1 MADNTNP
8 HAGDVF
14 ESCARFFRNL
24 ALVLYRCRMSLLGA
38 ALAAIF
44 IAWPDQSIE
53 LFRIYLE
60 DLAVDWA
67 QLRPDPLDWAIFTAS
82 AAALPVA
89 AIAASISL
97 WYWGRFSLYVFLPQV
112 FDLNR
117 DQTSPSLRFFA
128 RVAPRLCGLAIPVA
142 LAIAFIRTQY
152 RDYWIAAALCGV
164 VALLFLIWW
173 TMRRARLD
181 RQSRYR
187 LPTPR
192 TARGFARLRDFGGL
206 TWAMMLLSLAIA
218 GIGIWAFGFADIL
231 FAQMVGAA
239 PLVLFWVALVVPIA
253 SMLAWAG
260 KTTRVPVLSLLLLA
274 AFGFGLLG
282 WSSNNQIRF
291 ADLPGPNARAAAA
304 PSEALSLQESIDQ
317 WLAARRDR
325 DDYGGAPY
333 PVVFV
338 AAQGGGIRAAY
349 LTARVLAAVQDRCPR
364 LAHHM
369 FAISG
374 VSGGSL
380 GASTFAA
387 LVANAQRGGRLDPT
401 LAAPCEF
408 RPAGVAPGWFQQQ
421 TESVLRRDFL
431 APPVA
436 RLITSDLLGAFI
448 PYRQLGWA
456 VEDRGHAL
464 ERAFESAWRR
474 AMGDTGVSDDLFSQR
489 FGALWSD
496 RGFAAGSVP
505 ALFLNATNVETG
517 TQTVV
522 SPFDLCVAPFHGLW
536 SLHAINPWPIPLSV
550 ATGLSARFPFVTSS
564 GSVPVINANRDA
576 DSLCAPA
583 SLNLSPGDRDARM
596 VDGGYYENSGT
607 STLVPVIL
615 GAQFRWPHNPVR
627 PPAQNSRNIFPIV
640 LRIEN
645 AEARTAAPVALVRG
659 RTQSSAAREPAT
671 SLGRF
676 SDAWW
681 EVVMDP
687 IRAVMHARETH
698 GYMES
703 ARLALLQRALD
714 PENPDGAMAVITIRI
729 DRDSQREPIPLG
741 WALSQNARCEL
752 DRLGAAQ
759 NPRCPAASPDA
770 ENIAELNRLVAL
782 LRPRPPRP
790 SQ

>member
-14 ESCARFFRNL
+14 EACARFFRNL
-24 ALVLYRCRMSLLGA
+24 GLVLYRCRMSVLGA
-38 ALAAIF
+38 ALAALF
-44 IAWPDQSIE
+44 IAVPDQSIE

-60 DLAVDWA
+60 DLAVDWE
-67 QLRPDPLDWAIFTAS
+67 QLRPDPFDWAWFVAS
-82 AAALPVA
+82 VAALPVA

-117 DQTSPSLRFFA
+117 DETAPSLRFFV
-128 RVAPRLCGLAIPVA
+128 RIVPRLAGLAIPVA
-142 LAIAFIRTQY
+142 LGIAFYRT
-152 RDYWIAAALCGV
+152 RFPDVWIPVAVCAA
-164 VALLFLIWW
+164 VALVFLIWW
-173 TMRRARLD
+173 TRRRARLD
-181 RQSRYR
+181 RQTAYHMPATR
-187 LPTPR
+187 TP
-192 TARGFARLRDFGGL
+192 RGFARLRDFGRW
-206 TWAMMLLSLAIA
+206 TWAMLLLSLAIA
-218 GIGIWAFGFADIL
+218 VIGIWAFGFADIWI
-231 FAQMVGAA
+231 AQMVGAA
-239 PLVLFWVALVVPIA
+239 PLVLFWVALVVPVA
-253 SMLAWAG
+253 SMLAWLG
-260 KTTRVPVLSLLLLA
+260 KTTRVPILSLMLFA
-274 AFGFGLLG
+274 ALGFGLLG

-291 ADLPGPNARAAAA
+291 ADRLPANVRAAATPA
-304 PSEALSLQESIDQ
+304 ETLNLQDAVDQ
-317 WLAARRDR
+317 WLASRRNR
-325 DDYGGAPY
+325 DEYGGAPY

-374 VSGGSL
+374 ISGGSL
-380 GASTFAA
+380 GATTFAA
-387 LVANAQRGGRLDPT
+387 LVATAQRTGRLDPT
-401 LAAPCEF
+401 LAAACEF
-408 RPAGVAPGWFQQQ
+408 RPASAAPGWFQER
-421 TESVLRRDFL
+421 TESILRRDFL

-448 PYRQLGWA
+448 PYRQVGWH

-464 ERAFESAWRR
+464 ERAFERAWRLGL
-474 AMGDTGVSDDLFSQR
+474 GDSGLSDDTLADRFS
-489 FGALWSD
+489 ALWAD

-536 SLHAINPWPIPLSV
+536 SLHAINPRPVPLSV
-550 ATGLSARFPFVTSS
+550 ATSLSARFPFVTSS
-564 GSVPVINANRDA
+564 GAVPVMAANRDA

-583 SLNLSPGDRDARM
+583 SLNLSPGDRDARL

-615 GAQFRWPHNPVR
+615 GAQFRWPHNAAR
-627 PPAQNSRNIFPIV
+627 PAGQNSRAIFPIV

-645 AEARTAAPVALVRG
+645 AEARTAAPVAGARS
-659 RTQSSAAREPAT
+659 RAQSSAAREPAT

-698 GYMES
+698 GTMES

-714 PENPDGAMAVITIRI
+714 PDNPDAAMAIITIRI
-729 DRDSQREPIPLG
+729 DRDSQRAPIPLG

-759 NPRCPAASPDA
+759 NPRCPPAAPDGD
-770 ENIAELNRLVAL
+770 NVAELNRLIAF